1 MRPTSWRAPVF
12 FLALAVAGCGT
23 SPPVNYYDLEAL
35 ETGYV
40 ADGDTYLRVGV
51 GPLRTP
57 DYLSRSQI
65 VTRGD
70 DSRVLV
76 DDFNRWVEPV
86 SDAIYRV
93 VSENLDSL
101 LGDAVVVAFPYTH
114 IADLDY
120 QLIGRISRFDADRDG
135 TVVLQMQWG
144 VISSTDE
151 FLIQP
156 RRVRYEARAAQAG
169 DYPALVRAMNEV
181 LLQFSRDVADSLDG
195 AGMREGGN

>member
-1 MRPTSWRAPVF
+1 MRLTSWQASVV
-12 FLALAVAGCGT
+12 FLALVVGGCGS

-40 ADGDTYLRVGV
+40 AEGDTYLRVGV

-57 DYLSRSQI
+57 DYLSHSQI
-65 VTRGD
+65 VTRGSD
-70 DSRVLV
+70 GRVMV
-76 DDFNRWVEPV
+76 DDFNRWIEPV

-101 LGDAVVVAFPYTH
+101 MSNAVVVAFPYTH

-120 QLIGRISRFDADRDG
+120 QLIGRISRFDAGMDG

-144 VISSTDE
+144 VISSRDD
-151 FLIQP
+151 FVVQP
-156 RRVRYEARAAQAG
+156 RRVRYEASAARAG
-169 DYPALVRAMNEV
+169 NYPAQLRAMNEV
-181 LLQFSRDVADSLDG
+181 LQQFSRDVAEALNEAD
-195 AGMREGGN
+195 MRRADD

>member
-1 MRPTSWRAPVF
+1 MRLTSWQAPVV
-12 FLALAVAGCGT
+12 LLTLVVGGCGS

-40 ADGDTYLRVGV
+40 AEGENYLRVGV

-65 VTRGD
+65 VTRGS
-70 DSRVLV
+70 DSRVIV

-101 LGDAVVVAFPYTH
+101 MSDAVVVAFPYTH

-120 QLIGRISRFDADRDG
+120 QLIGRISRFDADTDG

-144 VISSTDE
+144 VISSRDD
-151 FLIQP
+151 FVIQP
-156 RRVRYEARAAQAG
+156 RRVRYEANVAKAG

-181 LLQFSRDVADSLDG
+181 LQQFSRDVAESLSG
-195 AGMREGGN
+195 ADLRRAGN

>member
-1 MRPTSWRAPVF
+1 MRLTSWQVPVA
-12 FLALAVAGCGT
+12 FLALLTGGCGT
-23 SPPVNYYDLEAL
+23 SPPVSYYDLQAL

-40 ADGDTYLRVGV
+40 TEAESQLRIGV

-65 VTRGD
+65 VTRGS

-86 SDAIYRV
+86 SDAIHRV
-93 VSENLDSL
+93 ISENLDSL
-101 LGDAVVVAFPYTH
+101 MSNAVVVAFPYTH
-114 IADLDY
+114 MSEFDY
-120 QLIGRISRFDADRDG
+120 QIVGRISRFDADADG

-144 VISSTDE
+144 VISSGDD

-156 RRVRYEARAAQAG
+156 RRVRYEASVAQAG

-181 LLQFSRDVADSLDG
+181 LQTFSRDLAESLQG
-195 AGMREGGN
+195 VTGP